1 MKRNLHAGRRRSGG
15 LRLDVF
21 TEDEIADIHLATL
34 DVLERTGVY
43 VESEEAQEIFAGAGA
58 RVAGDGVV
66 RIPGHVVEEAI
77 ASTPSRLVCYGRDP
91 RNDIVLEDGRVGF
104 TNFGEG
110 IQVIDPYSGELRQ
123 TTKQDVADCSR
134 IIDALPEIDVIE
146 RPLGAHDVPEAV
158 GPLHNAEAIFTNCS
172 KPAFIG
178 PLTGYLA
185 TRMREMAAA
194 IAGGAEKLRER
205 PILSYVICPVA
216 PLRLIRDVC
225 DIVID
230 GARNWVPV
238 TPVSIV
244 MAGASSPMNMAGA
257 VVTTNAEILG
267 CLTLAQLTRKGAAVV
282 YGSSSSSMD
291 LRYASA
297 SVGSPECG
305 LINAAIACM
314 ARAYLLPSW
323 VAGQ

>member
-1 MKRNLHAGRRRSGG
+1 MRRNLHAGRRHSGG

-21 TEDEIADIHLATL
+21 TADELDDIHLATL
-34 DVLERTGVY
+34 DVLERTGVF

-66 RIPGHVVEEAI
+66 RIPGHLVEEAI
-77 ASTPSRLVCYGRDP
+77 RSAPSRLVCYGRDP
-91 RNDIVLEDGRVGF
+91 ANDVVLEDGRVGF

-110 IQVIDPYSGELRQ
+110 IQIIDPYTGELRP
-123 TTKQDVADCSR
+123 TTKKDVGDCSR

-146 RPLGAHDVPEAV
+146 RPLGAHDIPEDA
-158 GPLHNAEAIFTNCS
+158 GPLHNAEAIFTNSS

-185 TRMREMAAA
+185 KRMREMAAA
-194 IAGGAEKLRER
+194 IAGSAQALRER
-205 PILSYVICPVA
+205 PFLSYVVCPVA
-216 PLRLIRDVC
+216 PLKLIRDVC
-225 DIVID
+225 DILID
-230 GARNWVPV
+230 GARNGITV

-244 MAGASSPMNMAGA
+244 LGGGSAPVNLAGA
-257 VVTTNAEILG
+257 VVTTNAELLA
-267 CLTLAQLTRKGAAVV
+267 CLTLTQLTAKGAGFV
-282 YGSSSSSMD
+282 YGTSSSSMD

-297 SVGSPECG
+297 TMGSPECG
-305 LINAAIACM
+305 LINAGVACL
-314 ARAYLLPSW
+314 ARYYLLPSW